1 VHAVRRLS
9 TAALALLL
17 AGCVFVPRTAQVY
30 DERCGIQTRQLVLE
44 LQQVGVFG
52 GCANDGCVAL
62 LVAAGV
68 VTAASAVLSGSVV
81 VAGNIVY
88 WFERRGACPL

>member
-1 VHAVRRLS
+1 MRLF
-9 TAALALLL
+9 AKPALLALLLLL
-17 AGCVFVPRTAQVY
+17 AGCIFVPRTAQVY
-30 DERCGIQTRQLVLE
+30 DENCGIQTRQMVLE
-44 LQQVGVFG
+44 MQQVGVFA
-52 GCANDGCVAL
+52 GCANEGCVGL

-88 WFERRGACPL
+88 WFERRGRCGL